1 MTRFVIVPQW
11 QGSPSSRAMALADGA
26 EAISGDLPRASV
38 VRVSVP
44 IEAGESLD
52 SGVLRASSL
61 HKVRRSIADVLVSE
75 TDRCVL
81 IGGDCSIA
89 VAGIDHVYHPDLAVI
104 WFDAHADLNSTSTSP
119 SGAFAGMAARALLGD
134 VPAEL
139 ALSTEN
145 LTPERL
151 FVAGS
156 RALDDEEATFVA
168 ESPVSL
174 FSVDALRE
182 PQTLVEAVR
191 ASGATRIYIHVD
203 LDVLDPAH
211 VTGVQNPMPF
221 GLEPA
226 ELTATIAAL
235 RAAFDLSG
243 ASLAGFAPAT
253 PAAAVEDLGTILRII
268 GALAAV

>member
-11 QGSPSSRAMALADGA
+11 QGSPSPRAMALADGA
-26 EAISGDLPRASV
+26 DAISGDLPRSAV
-38 VRVSVP
+38 VRVEVP
-44 IEAGESLD
+44 VEAGESLQ

-61 HKVRRSIADVLVSE
+61 QKVRRGIADVLVSE

-104 WFDAHADLNSTSTSP
+104 WFDAHADLNSTSSSP

-134 VPAEL
+134 VPSEL
-139 ALSTEN
+139 ALSGEN
-145 LTPERL
+145 LAAHRL

-156 RALDDEEATFVA
+156 RALDDDEAAFVEES
-168 ESPVSL
+168 EVSL
-174 FSVDALRE
+174 FPVDALRD
-182 PQTLVEAVR
+182 PVALVNAVR
-191 ASGATRIYIHVD
+191 ASGASRIYIHVD

-221 GLEPA
+221 GLDPA
-226 ELTATIAAL
+226 ELTATIVAL
-235 RAAFDLSG
+235 RDAFELSG
-243 ASLAGFAPAT
+243 ASLAGFAPST

-268 GALAAV
+268 GALAAA